1 MAREKGTFNFSA
13 NLEVKKQGPLD
24 ARQSLITYAEL
35 TQAATWQDE
44 NGKMYLFDGLTVPVT
59 NGSEK
64 QYYMLINAAQYNQ
77 TASWKRIDAGA
88 ADSGV
93 KFIDLSSLSPFSF
106 SHEDILGVIG
116 MLPNELKT
124 ELQKSPVIGV
134 CKDISNGS
142 IFGSP
147 ISYLNFEDDVVINS
161 SLDVTITKGDYFIIS
176 LYDLVTK
183 NIKSI
188 LINFDSAS
196 NQYKKFVF
204 SEDNEIELLDSS
216 DVAENY
222 VKNYTYRQIAPA
234 KVLNRALYLG
244 DLHALQLNANVT
256 TLYQV
261 FKNILDNEEESYN
274 SYSSILKEIIEKYHY
289 FLGKNSTTGESTVI
303 YSVIKT
309 GSEYSGIYNP
319 IRVTVQSLGDVLKP
333 DEPII
338 SLRYVLNDKEYV
350 LGFSLNGGY
359 IKKTETSLSENYFL
373 PGDITTLTN
382 GMTGSAL
389 QAIVGA
395 YSELKTAID
404 AKKVILCN
412 IGGISG
418 SCPISAR
425 VVSGFILLSA
435 IYVDKAANKTTT
447 FGINLIP
454 STDSWATDSATAG
467 LYKKDLATTDTIPGS
482 EFYRLPGDITTLN
495 SESTAADI
503 KGVYGALTTFK
514 AALTAK
520 KAIMCSVNEMVHY
533 VNAGLSDGTT
543 INVYLNSGAGFII
556 HTITISSSDYVSI
569 EVLENQFEVAGEVV
583 KNVTAE
589 ENKGIEVT
597 GNYENKKVGIKIDT
611 VTKGNVTLS
620 VGANGLKGQFTETEE
635 VYKLP
640 GDILSLPGKSSLSE
654 ITSILG
660 SVVNIKNSI
669 TNKKVIT
676 SLSDNTLVTVM
687 AVDNTTYMTFIV
699 YTGTLLWNIKVNYS
713 GSTWSDGEV
722 TGTQT
727 YIADKNKVVNTIQ
740 ATANKGIEIAGSETN
755 PTVGLKLDTTTPGNV
770 KLAVGANGLKATF
783 TETTKGI
790 NDNDKIL
797 KVDSDRTIS
806 ATVSLGYDSAGK
818 KLQLKGINEEVFN
831 ELDATPF
838 IKDGMLDSATLE
850 VNPSGQSAG
859 TYIKLVFNTESGKDP
874 IYINVTSLIDVYT
887 QGNGISISGK
897 TISVKLDAAG
907 NSEGY
912 LKLTAAGLKVEGVN
926 AAVAAAIAEAF
937 SWHDA

>member
-24 ARQSLITYAEL
+24 ARQTMITYAEL

-106 SHEDILGVIG
+106 SHEDILEVIG

-147 ISYLNFEDDVVINS
+147 ISYLNIEEDVIINS
-161 SLDVTITKGDYFIIS
+161 RLDVTITKGDYFNIS

-188 LINFDSAS
+188 LIKFDSAS
-196 NQYKKFVF
+196 NQYENFIF

-216 DVAENY
+216 GVARNY

-261 FKNILDNEEESYN
+261 FKNILDNDEEFYN
-274 SYSSILKEIIEKYHY
+274 SYSSILEEIIEKYNN

-303 YSVIKT
+303 YSVIET
-309 GSEYSGIYNP
+309 SGNEYGGIYNP

-350 LGFSLNGGY
+350 LGFSFNGGY
-359 IKKTETSLSENYFL
+359 IKKIETSLSENYFL

-389 QAIVGA
+389 QAVVGT
-395 YSELKTAID
+395 YSELKAAID

-412 IGGISG
+412 IGGTSG

-425 VVSGFILLSA
+425 VVSGFVLLSA

-520 KAIMCSVNEMVHY
+520 KAIMCSVNEMVYY

-640 GDILSLPGKSSLSE
+640 GDILSLPGKSSSSE

-687 AVDNTTYMTFIV
+687 AVDNTTQMTFIV
-699 YTGTLLWNIKVNYS
+699 YTGTLLWNIIVKYS
-713 GSTWSDGEV
+713 ENTWSDNEV

-770 KLAVGANGLKATF
+770 DLAVGANGLKATLSS
-783 TETTKGI
+783 KAVKSG
-790 NDNDKIL
+790 DKVL
-797 KVDSDRTIS
+797 KVETDKSIS
-806 ATVSLGYDSAGK
+806 ATVSLGYDSETK
-818 KLQLKGINEEVFN
+818 KLQLKGVNEEVFN

-850 VNPSGQSAG
+850 VNPSGQSTG

-874 IYINVTSLIDVYT
+874 IYINVTSLIDVYA

-897 TISVKLDAAG
+897 TIAVKLDAAG

-926 AAVAAAIAEAF
+926 SAIATAIAEAF